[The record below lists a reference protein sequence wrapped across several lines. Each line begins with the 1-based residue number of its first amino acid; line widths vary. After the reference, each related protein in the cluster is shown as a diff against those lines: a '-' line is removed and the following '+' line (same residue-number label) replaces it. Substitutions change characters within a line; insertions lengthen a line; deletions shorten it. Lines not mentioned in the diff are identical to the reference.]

1 MSVLADAV
9 RRPVGLVLGVGA
21 LIVLSP
27 VLAAAALMIRV
38 TSGPGVLHRQ
48 RRLGLGGR
56 HFELLKLRTMRHAAP
71 GRDGPEHD
79 SERITALG
87 AWLRS
92 TSIDELPSL
101 VNVVRGDI
109 GLVGPR
115 PLPVHYWE
123 RFRGREYERFLV
135 RPGLTGLAQ
144 VNGRNRL
151 GWPGR
156 LRADVEYVHARS
168 LAGDVGIIARTV
180 PLVLRRHGIS
190 EPGGVTMTA
199 LPADRPSDDPG
210 YV

>member
-1 MSVLADAV
+1 MSGWGDSV
-9 RRPVGLVLGVGA
+9 RRPAELVLGAAA
-21 LIVLSP
+21 LVVVSP
-27 VLAAAALMIRV
+27 VLAVSALVVRV

-48 RRLGLGGR
+48 RRLGRGGR
-56 HFELLKLRTMRHAAP
+56 HFELLKLRTMRHADP
-71 GRDGPEHD
+71 GREGPEHD
-79 SERITALG
+79 SERITAVG

-101 VNVVRGDI
+101 LNVVRGDI

-144 VNGRNRL
+144 VNGRNEL
-151 GWPGR
+151 GWPER
-156 LRADVEYVHARS
+156 LRADVEYVRS
-168 LAGDVGIIARTV
+168 RSVRGDVGIVIRTV
-180 PLVLRRHGIS
+180 PLVVRRHGIS

-199 LPADRPSDDPG
+199 LPADRPIDDAG